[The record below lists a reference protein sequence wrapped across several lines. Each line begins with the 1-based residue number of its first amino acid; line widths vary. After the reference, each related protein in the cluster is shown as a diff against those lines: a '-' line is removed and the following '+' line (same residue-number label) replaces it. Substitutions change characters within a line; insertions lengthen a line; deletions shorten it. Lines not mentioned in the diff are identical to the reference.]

1 MSGEVTSVLFFA
13 AGFGTRMRHLT
24 ANRPKPLVEVVG
36 LPLIDH
42 ARALADA
49 AGLPTQIANLHYK
62 SEMLEDHLRNTNVQT
77 ITEKPEILE
86 TGGGLKNVRHL
97 VDGDAVFTMNTDAV
111 WRGPNPFEVLKSAW
125 RPETMDGLLL
135 LIPPA
140 QTHAHEGVGSFAMDE
155 TGRLSWDPMLTYTGA
170 QIIKHDGL
178 SEISETSFSIK
189 LLWEKML
196 HTRKLF
202 GVVYDGKWCDVGHPD
217 AIPVAEALIH
227 DA

>member
-77 ITEKPEILE
+77 ITEKPEI
-86 TGGGLKNVRHL
+86 
-97 VDGDAVFTMNTDAV
+97 
-111 WRGPNPFEVLKSAW
+111 
-125 RPETMDGLLL
+125 
-135 LIPPA
+135 
-140 QTHAHEGVGSFAMDE
+140 
-155 TGRLSWDPMLTYTGA
+155 
-170 QIIKHDGL
+170 
-178 SEISETSFSIK
+178 
-189 LLWEKML
+189 
-196 HTRKLF
+196 
-202 GVVYDGKWCDVGHPD
+202 
-217 AIPVAEALIH
+217 
-227 DA
+227 